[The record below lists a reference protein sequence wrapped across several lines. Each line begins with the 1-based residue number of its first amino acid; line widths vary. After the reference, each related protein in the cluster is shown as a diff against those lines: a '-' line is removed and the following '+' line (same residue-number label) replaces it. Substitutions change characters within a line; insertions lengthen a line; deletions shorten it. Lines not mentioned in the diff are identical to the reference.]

1 MDKCN
6 LNLKKYIGT
15 KVVEARPMNEIDAE
29 YIGYAR
35 KNSDNHE
42 WRDGYHVRYTNP
54 DGSFYDSWSPKD
66 VFEKA
71 YREVKGMSFGEVI
84 EPMKLITDL
93 QKEENMTREEANKA
107 LPTLQAFAEGKVIQM
122 LDDRS
127 IWTDLEGLP
136 IGTLGESPNI
146 FRIKPE
152 PKYRPFKNADECWAE
167 MKIHRPFGWVKE
179 KERNVRAEI
188 NYIHNEGVMF
198 SCGSVLFERLFDVYT
213 FVDGTPFGIKL
224 EE

>member
-1 MDKCN
+1 
-6 LNLKKYIGT
+6 
-15 KVVEARPMNEIDAE
+15 
-29 YIGYAR
+29 
-35 KNSDNHE
+35 
-42 WRDGYHVRYTNP
+42 
-54 DGSFYDSWSPKD
+54 
-66 VFEKA
+66 
-71 YREVKGMSFGEVI
+71 
-84 EPMKLITDL
+84 MKLITDL

-127 IWTDLEGLP
+127 IWTDLTEREGLP